1 MSRRGFVLII
11 VLWVLLVAG
20 SLGLSLSAVGQDGLR
35 AADNRQLLTGIAWQA
50 HGCVASSVAMLDD
63 SLHRTPAGPERERL
77 WANLDELVEHVR
89 DVARL
94 DCDLSIVSSEA
105 RLDVNAASPAA
116 LRAYLGAVLDPAAA
130 EVAVAAFL
138 DWTDADDEMRHD
150 GAEYA
155 WYSARD
161 RIGPR
166 NDRVGAVEELGAIRG
181 LESLASTR
189 RDLVTEGGFLI
200 DVLHASPAVLAAVPG
215 FSPALV
221 AEIVR
226 RRSDGWMPAD
236 HQELLDLVPAALA
249 PDLAG
254 SFASVAS
261 IVLLRPR
268 TWLVQSSMHA
278 SRRSVVR
285 HERWQV
291 GRGESHLAVV
301 ARRSW

>member
-11 VLWVLLVAG
+11 VLWVLLAAG
-20 SLGLSLSAVGQDGLR
+20 SLGIALSAVGQDGLR
-35 AADNRQLLTGIAWQA
+35 AADNRQLATTAAWHA

-77 WANLDELVEHVR
+77 WAHLDELGEHLR

-94 DCDLSIVSSEA
+94 DCDVAIVSSEA
-105 RLDVNAASPAA
+105 RLDVNATGPAA
-116 LRAYLGAVLDPAAA
+116 LHAYLGAVLDRSAAR
-130 EVAVAAFL
+130 VAVESFL
-138 DWTDADDEMRHD
+138 DWTDVDGDMLHY
-150 GAEYA
+150 GAEYG

-166 NDRVGAVEELGAIRG
+166 NDRVGSVEELGAIRG
-181 LESLASTR
+181 LESLASAR
-189 RDLVTEGGFLI
+189 RDLATEGGFHI
-200 DVLHASPAVLAAVPG
+200 DILHASPAVLTAVPG

-236 HQELLDLVPAALA
+236 HRELLDLVPSALA
-249 PDLAG
+249 PDLTG

-268 TWLVQSSMHA
+268 TWQVQASLHA
-278 SRRSVVR
+278 SRRAVVR
-285 HERWQV
+285 HERWEI
-291 GRGESHLAVV
+291 GRGGSHLAVIS
-301 ARRSW
+301 RRSW

>member
-35 AADNRQLLTGIAWQA
+35 AADNRQLATTAAWQA
-50 HGCVASSVAMLDD
+50 HGCVASSVAVLDD
-63 SLHRTPAGPERERL
+63 TLHRTPAGPARERL
-77 WANLDELVEHVR
+77 WANLDELAEHVR
-89 DVARL
+89 DVVRL
-94 DCDLSIVSSEA
+94 DCDLAIVSSEA

-116 LRAYLGAVLDPAAA
+116 LHAYLGAVLDPSAAR
-130 EVAVAAFL
+130 VAVTSFL
-138 DWTDADDEMRHD
+138 DWTDVDDAARHD

-166 NDRVGAVEELGAIRG
+166 NDRVGSVEELGAIRG
-181 LESLASTR
+181 LESLASTSG
-189 RDLVTEGGFLI
+189 DLATEGGFRI
-200 DVLHASPAVLAAVPG
+200 DILHASPAVLAAVPG

-236 HQELLDLVPAALA
+236 HRELLDLVPAALA

-254 SFASVAS
+254 SFASIAS

-268 TWLVQSSMHA
+268 TWLVQSGIHA
-278 SRRSVVR
+278 SRRAVAR
-285 HERWQV
+285 HERWEI
-291 GRGESHLAVV
+291 GRGESHLAVIS
-301 ARRSW
+301 RRSW